1 MLILQTQQITVKTK
15 YLVNNNGTL
24 MFQRRIPLGLRKF
37 FQYKQHIRIKL
48 TGKQGSMVAEVM
60 RHARDTDAMFNDLR
74 SKSGINRTEAEAEA
88 LLAYYGLRPGSGNEK
103 DRSPNGYDDQP
114 QLIDFNEYLT
124 YRKDKGA
131 LTDTDELAK
140 LLLTKPMPLMLS
152 KCLDVYFANHAKG
165 TKAKFRSDTQK
176 HFKHIFDVLGD
187 VGVVNIT
194 RDDAK
199 KYITAR
205 CTKVSTNSV
214 SREIST
220 IKAVLNVVIRE
231 KELGINN
238 PFLSLVIPDLGKDAK
253 VRKPFTIAEMKLL
266 VEACTDKPSDPQV
279 ILLLCA
285 LTGARLSEITGLRRQ
300 DIDLTAEIPH
310 INLTEYNERT
320 LKTKNSKRA
329 VPLVPLAA
337 RVLGQHLDSHFEDV
351 AFALYNNGLDVK
363 GTNASSTI
371 VGFIKKLG
379 IEGKTT
385 HNTRHTMRDLLR
397 HADVPP
403 HIIDAIG
410 GWGSNSVGESYGSG
424 YSLRQ
429 KHEALTKALVPVLK
443 SQAG

>member
-37 FQYKQHIRIKL
+37 FQDKQHIRIKL
-48 TGKQGSMVAEVM
+48 TGKQSSMVAEVV

-74 SKSGINRTEAEAEA
+74 SKSGIDRTEAEAEA

-103 DRSPNGYDDQP
+103 ARPLNGYDEYP

-131 LTDTDELAK
+131 LTDADELART
-140 LLLTKPMPLMLS
+140 LLTKPMPLMLS

-187 VGVVNIT
+187 VGVVNLT

-205 CTKVSTNSV
+205 CAKVSTNSV

-220 IKAVLNVVIRE
+220 IRAVLNVVIRE
-231 KELGINN
+231 LELGINN

-253 VRKPFTIAEMKLL
+253 VRAPFTNNEVKKIIA
-266 VEACTDKPSDPQV
+266 ACLDSPNDPKV
-279 ILLLCA
+279 ILLLCT
-285 LTGARLSEITGLRRQ
+285 LTGARLSEIAGLRRQ
-300 DIDLTAEIPH
+300 DVALDGDIPH
-310 INLTEYNERT
+310 IDLIEYNERT

-329 VPLVPLAA
+329 VPLVALAIE
-337 RVLGQHLDSHFEDV
+337 VLRAHLASHPDDMVFPR
-351 AFALYNNGLDVK
+351 YNDGTEVS

-371 VGFIKKLG
+371 IGFIKRLG
-379 IEGKTT
+379 IKDKTL
-385 HNTRHTMRDLLR
+385 HNSRHTMRDLLR
-397 HADVPP
+397 HADIPP

-410 GWGSNSVGESYGSG
+410 GWGSNSVGESYGRG
-424 YSLRQ
+424 YSLKQ
-429 KHEALTKALVPVLK
+429 KLDALNAALTPVL
-443 SQAG
+443 